1 MMTRRAVILRCVAL
15 AAVTAGAVAVA
26 GCRSES
32 REAARDSDAISGEL
46 IIFHAGSLSIPVQQ
60 LTDLF
65 EVKHPGVTV
74 KAEAAGS
81 RLCARKITELH
92 KPCDV
97 MISAD
102 TRVVE
107 SLLMPDH
114 ARFNIQFATNEMAIA
129 YTDGSAFANEINAAN
144 WPDVLLRDGV
154 VFGRSEPDSDPCGY
168 RTVLVFQLAERTFEQ
183 PGLADRLMAK
193 KAAIRPKET
202 DLLALL
208 EAGEIDYLFIYRSVA
223 RQHGLPMVPLPDEVN
238 LRSAELADVYAT
250 ASVRLTGREPG
261 EQITRRGEP
270 MVYSVTIPSDA
281 PNASAAQAW
290 VELLLSDAGREVMER
305 NGQPCLT
312 PPTADG
318 YEMLPSGLKSLC
330 SPRMT
335 EGNGP

>member
-1 MMTRRAVILRCVAL
+1 MTRWVVLL
-15 AAVTAGAVAVA
+15 LMAAAATLL
-26 GCRSES
+26 GCGD
-32 REAARDSDAISGEL
+32 REAKAKSEL

-60 LTDLF
+60 LAELF
-65 EVKHPGVTV
+65 EATHPGVRV

-97 MISAD
+97 MMSAD

-129 YTDGSAFANEINAAN
+129 YRDESKFADEIGADN
-144 WPDVLLRDGV
+144 WPEVLLRDGV

-168 RTVLVFQLAERTFEQ
+168 RTVLVFQLAERAFEQ
-183 PGLADRLMAK
+183 TGLSDRLMAAP
-193 KAAIRPKET
+193 AAIRPKET

-223 RQHGLPMVPLPDEVN
+223 AQHGLRMVRLPDEVN

-250 ASVRLTGREPG
+250 ATVQLTGREPG
-261 EQITRRGEP
+261 EQITRQGEP
-270 MVYSVTIPSDA
+270 MVYSVTIPRDA
-281 PNASAAQAW
+281 PNPAAAQAW
-290 VELLLSDAGREVMER
+290 VELLLSEAGRDVMER

-312 PPTADG
+312 PSTADG
-318 YEMLPSGLKSLC
+318 HGSLPPGVQSLC
-330 SPRMT
+330 VVRPSQRSQP
-335 EGNGP
+335 